1 MVGLLLAWGWL
12 VLLASPDWHFV
23 AGRRAGGG
31 RFVRVV
37 TIKWADCPR
46 LRNYFLDF
54 GLFSWT
60 Q

>member
-1 MVGLLLAWGWL
+1 M
-12 VLLASPDWHFV
+12 ASSDRHFV
-23 AGRRAGGG
+23 VGGRAGGS
-31 RFVRVV
+31 RVVRVV

-60 Q
+60 QWSCVVYFIVSYF